1 MPDNKEKCYRKEFIT
16 VFGSPVDENPTVV
29 IMDAAFQ
36 ALGLDW
42 IYNAFEVYPQDLGT
56 AVQSIKA
63 LHMKGANCT
72 IPHKVAVMKYLDHIS
87 DAASIIG
94 AVNTIYLKDGETYGE
109 NSDGKGFTKA
119 LEEDQI
125 PITDKNYVLLGAGG
139 AAKAIAV
146 ELALAGAGRITV
158 VNRSR
163 ERGEELVELLLS
175 KTPVKADFVLWDHS
189 YELPADTDVL
199 INSTSIGLYPDTTS
213 PDLVYESLRPH
224 MVVCDVIPNPP
235 QTPFLTEAQ
244 NRGCHTLNGCAMLVN
259 QGAINIK
266 LWTGLDAP
274 RDIMKAAL
282 LKEFQ

>member
-1 MPDNKEKCYRKEFIT
+1 MPDTNEKCYRKEFIT

-29 IMDAAFQ
+29 IMDAAFE

-42 IYNAFEVYPQDLGT
+42 IYNAFEVYPQDLET
-56 AVQSIKA
+56 AVHSIKA

-119 LEEDQI
+119 LEEEQI

-146 ELALAGAGRITV
+146 ELALAGAGKITV

-163 ERGEELVELLLS
+163 ERGEDLVELLRA

-199 INSTSIGLYPDTTS
+199 INCTSIGLYPDTSS
-213 PDLVYESLRPH
+213 PDLVYDSLRPN

-235 QTPFLTEAQ
+235 QTPFLTKAQ